1 MKYELTPEEQ
11 QEINQELEYNR
22 KVMKAMGFA
31 PERIKQKL
39 KIVRRRVLSRF
50 YNRRQRRK
58 KKIEN
63 IQIHRIMKR
72 ENSVRDLL
80 DQTFDILFPPE
91 ERPDMPPETRLLNA
105 IFGRKTNVPYD
116 AAEEFVRRVTEDA
129 ERLVK
134 EYNQEAKAQFNN
146 EEDQ

>member
-1 MKYELTPEEQ
+1 MKYELTPEEL
-11 QEINQELEYNR
+11 QELIQELEYNC
-22 KVMKAMGFA
+22 KVMKAMGFT
-31 PERIKQKL
+31 PERIEQKL
-39 KIVRRRVLSRF
+39 KILRRRF
-50 YNRRQRRK
+50 YNRRRYRK

-63 IQIHRIMKR
+63 IQRHRIMKR
-72 ENSVRDLL
+72 ENSVLDLL

-91 ERPDMPPETRLLNA
+91 ERPDISPEMRLLNA

-116 AAEEFVRRVTEDA
+116 VAEEFVRRVTEDA

-146 EEDQ
+146 EKDQ